1 MLFRSPT
8 DVIPIMPVTR
18 RIALIF
24 CGLAEAGLGNVAAAL
39 NHLQAAEGEMER
51 QSVHL
56 DWYWRLALEWGM
68 VDVLIAKGDQS
79 TALSRAERLCDLA
92 AQTDER
98 TWQALGWEA
107 LARAALSCGEAAKA
121 RDAAEKALAAC
132 EGMQV
137 PLAEWRVHATCAI
150 TFAALGDNHRTGT
163 HARLGAAARK
173 RLAESLPEGHP
184 VRLTFERRSGP
195 LCEA

>member
-1 MLFRSPT
+1 
-8 DVIPIMPVTR
+8 MPVTH

-24 CGLAEAGLGNVAAAL
+24 CGLAEAGLGNFAAAL
-39 NHLQAAEGEMER
+39 DHLRAAEGEMAQ

-68 VDVLIAKGDQS
+68 VHVLIAVGDHPA
-79 TALSRAERLCDLA
+79 ALLRAERLCDLA
-92 AQTDER
+92 GQTDER
-98 TWQALGWEA
+98 TWQALAWEA
-107 LARAALSCGEAAKA
+107 HARAALFCGEAEKA
-121 RDAAEKALAAC
+121 GGHVERALAAC
-132 EGMQV
+132 EGVQV

-150 TFAALGDNHRTGT
+150 TFTALGDNRRAGT
-163 HARLGAAARK
+163 HTRLGAAARK

-184 VRLTFERRSGP
+184 VRLTFERRSGS